1 MGKLGNGGGGE
12 KEIGAGGGLGIWES
26 KVDAVVESRKYCRLL
41 GMEGGKWEK
50 FRVGNMGVG
59 KVGSRGSGENGRR
72 GEGLVGRG
80 VGGKW
85 GTVEW
90 WAGGGEVVVRWW
102 GGGGEVVGR
111 WWGGIGEV
119 VGLWGDSEG

>member
-1 MGKLGNGGGGE
+1 MGSWVRFGRWGSDRGGEWGKWEMGKLGNGGGGE

-59 KVGSRGSGENGRR
+59 KVGSRGNGEDRRR

-80 VGGKW
+80 VGGTW
-85 GTVEW
+85 GTMEW
-90 WAGGGEVVVRWW
+90 WVGGGE
-102 GGGGEVVGR
+102 GR
-111 WWGGIGEV
+111 GV
-119 VGLWGDSEG
+119 